1 MKRSRW
7 ASGAKRLFNGT
18 GAFPWIGLA
27 FGVVGLAFFASI
39 LLTPGGWQWWMDAQ
53 AVQGTEQN
61 GIISYSYRGTTN
73 SIDDPNSF
81 RTGNRTVYLI
91 PSDPSNAELH
101 NAGNLILDWGT
112 TGGPLLLG
120 TGFVIAGFIRKNQ
133 NSRKRRQAAG
143 NSSAASFG
151 MGLDSETVRRLIEG
165 QKAHRRNDGDPRRT
179 AQDQSDN

>member
-1 MKRSRW
+1 
-7 ASGAKRLFNGT
+7 LFNGT

-39 LLTPGGWQWWMDAQ
+39 LLTPGGWQWWMDAK

-61 GIISYSYRGTTN
+61 GIISYSYRGATN

-81 RTGNRTVYLI
+81 RTGNRTVYLL

-101 NAGNLILDWGT
+101 NAGNVILDWGT

-120 TGFVIAGFIRKNQ
+120 TGFVIAGFIRKNH
-133 NSRKRRQAAG
+133 NSRRRRRVAV

-151 MGLDSETVRRLIEG
+151 AGLDSETVRRLIAD
-165 QKAHRRNDGDPRRT
+165 QKGDRRNRPVPRSNT
-179 AQDQSDN
+179 QDQSND